1 MIETTQ
7 YKYSINFSFGTI
19 VLMLL
24 LMLLLLSN
32 VVKANTTVA
41 WVLYGVFALMFI
53 SVIILLVITRLI
65 PALKS
70 EVALELN
77 EQGIIDYIRNV
88 TIDWKDIQEITL
100 RRGRSASIMS
110 VVIKWE
116 SDYGKEIRIPL
127 RWIKGKDD
135 DIYNTVL
142 YYFEQSGMIS

>member
-1 MIETTQ
+1 MTETTK

-32 VVKANTTVA
+32 VIKASSTAA
-41 WVLYGVFALMFI
+41 WVIYGICSLLFI
-53 SVIILLVITRLI
+53 SLISLLVVKRLI
-65 PALKS
+65 PALKG
-70 EVALELN
+70 EIALELN
-77 EQGIIDYIRNV
+77 EQGIVDYIRNV

-100 RRGRSASIMS
+100 RRGRSASTMR

-116 SDYGKEIRIPL
+116 SDYGKEIWIPL
-127 RWIKGKDD
+127 RWIKGKDA

-142 YYFEQSGMIS
+142 AYFEEQETTG